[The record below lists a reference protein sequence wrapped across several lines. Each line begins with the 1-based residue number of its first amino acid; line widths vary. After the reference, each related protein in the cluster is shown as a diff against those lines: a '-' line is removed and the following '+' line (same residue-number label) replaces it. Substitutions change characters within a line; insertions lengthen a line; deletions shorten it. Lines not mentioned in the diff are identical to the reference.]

1 MDALEELKVRLDAV
15 VRQLQE
21 ALKEAIQ
28 TRSEVESVRP
38 RSKVDEGSTRKPPD
52 EPVKT

>member
-1 MDALEELKVRLDAV
+1 MDALQELKERLDAV

-28 TRSEVESVRP
+28 TRSEVDSVRS
-38 RSKVDEGSTRKPPD
+38 RSKADGGSTRRPPD
-52 EPVKT
+52 EPVET